1 MRRGPRT
8 QSRSVGRGVE
18 VSALLAASH
27 AVLENHTFAKAAR
40 AVLTACKAILG
51 TDGGLVAV
59 YAANGKD
66 LEVLYLDPGSRLEVD
81 SEAGMPRPLRRL
93 SVRAGR
99 MMRTIFSNK
108 LAEGAAAAGQA
119 AKSGKSGRRTVPENA
134 LLAPVVV
141 AGELVGLLGLFEKA
155 GGFSIADCQFAEVFA
170 EMTAVAMVRSR
181 NLDSIDVKRTVL
193 ESKMRDT
200 ASRLT
205 RVEGRLR
212 TLVENLP
219 DVIARFDPQ
228 LRHLYVSPSLQ
239 GMTGQPLTDYVG
251 RTNEELGMPPA
262 LVASWERTL
271 REVFATGQ
279 ARQVELVVPAAGGNR
294 HFECRI
300 LPEADANGV
309 VRSVLSVG
317 RDVTELRL
325 AQESDRRARE
335 IADTL
340 REATIALTRS
350 LDRRTVLTTL
360 LDQLRRIV
368 PFERATV
375 LLIVGTHRVSIR
387 AVFEGERVVNLAP
400 DDRPELAANEQPLVE
415 AVLRS
420 GISRVIP
427 DTHAQ
432 AGWKPTPAAE
442 DDDRCWMGIPLFARS
457 RVAGVISLSKREP
470 CSFQDQH
477 VQLAEALS
485 SQASV
490 AIENAILFEQTQTS
504 TARMQ
509 SLSHRLVELQEAE
522 RRRIARELHDESGQA
537 LVSLRYGIRL
547 LEREIAAGGDVT
559 ERVADLVRT
568 TDAVI
573 DSLHRLAADLRPAS
587 LDYLGL
593 EAALRQH
600 ARAAGAQ
607 AGVPV
612 RFKARGFGP
621 GERVAPAVETA
632 IYRVV
637 QEALANV
644 ARHAKASRADVLL
657 ERRGDR
663 VLVMVEDDGVGFE
676 HDKIQPGDHLG
687 LLGMKERA
695 EALQGTLTVESSLGA
710 GTTIVVE
717 VACQSEY

>member
-59 YAANGKD
+59 YAPNGKD

-81 SEAGMPRPLRRL
+81 SEAGMPAPLRRL

-108 LAEGAAAAGQA
+108 LAEGTAVA
-119 AKSGKSGRRTVPENA
+119 GKSGRRTVPENA
-134 LLAPVVV
+134 LLAPIVV
-141 AGELVGLLGLFEKA
+141 AGELVGLLGLVEKA
-155 GGFSIADCQFAEVFA
+155 GGFSTADCQFAEVFA

-181 NLDSIDVKRTVL
+181 NLDAIDVKRTVL

-200 ASRLT
+200 ASRLL

-239 GMTGQPLTDYVG
+239 GMTGTLLADYVG
-251 RTNEELGMPPA
+251 RTNAELGMPA
-262 LVASWERTL
+262 SLVAPWEQAL
-271 REVFATGQ
+271 REVFATGK
-279 ARQVELVVPAAGGNR
+279 AREVELTVPEADGFR
-294 HFECRI
+294 HFDCRI
-300 LPEADANGV
+300 LPEADASGI

-335 IADTL
+335 VADTL
-340 REATIALTRS
+340 LEATIALTRS

-368 PFERATV
+368 PFDRATV
-375 LLIVGTHRVSIR
+375 LLLVGSNRVSIR
-387 AVFEGERVVNLAP
+387 AVFEGDQVVNLAP
-400 DDRPELAANEQPLVE
+400 DDQPELTINEHPLIE

-420 GISRVIP
+420 AMPRVIP
-427 DTHAQ
+427 DTLAH
-432 AGWKPTPAAE
+432 AGWRPAGLTGDEA
-442 DDDRCWMGIPLFARS
+442 RCWMGVPLFARG
-457 RVAGVISLSKREP
+457 RVAGVISLSQREP
-470 CSFQDQH
+470 CSFLDEH

-522 RRRIARELHDESGQA
+522 RQRIARELHDESGQA

-547 LEREIAAGGDVT
+547 LEREIAAGGSVT
-559 ERVADLVRT
+559 ERVAELMRT
-568 TDAVI
+568 TDSVI

-600 ARAAGAQ
+600 TRAAGAQ

-621 GERVAPAVETA
+621 GERVAPAIETA

-637 QEALANV
+637 QEALTNV

-676 HDKIQPGDHLG
+676 HDKIRPGDHLG
-687 LLGMKERA
+687 LLGMRERA
-695 EALQGTLTVESSLGA
+695 EALQGTLTVESSPGA

-717 VACQSEY
+717 VACQSES